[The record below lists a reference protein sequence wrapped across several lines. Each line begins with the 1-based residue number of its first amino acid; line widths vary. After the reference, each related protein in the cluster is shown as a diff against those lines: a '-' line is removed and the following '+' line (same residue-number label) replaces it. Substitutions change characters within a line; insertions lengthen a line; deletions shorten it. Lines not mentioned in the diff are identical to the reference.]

1 MIPFN
6 IEIICSSCFS
16 YCKSLSSISFENDS
30 RLRRIESDAFFA
42 SALESITIHRGVE
55 ILSSSCFSYCKS
67 LSSIS
72 FESSALSWIDSAA
85 FAGTVLHFVLLPESV
100 VFIAGDAFPRSCE
113 VLTSN
118 IDSCQEFNEWNEAR
132 QSGSREA
139 FEWHGW
145 GQP

>member
-1 MIPFN
+1 L
-6 IEIICSSCFS
+6 EILCSSCFS
-16 YCKSLSSISFENDS
+16 YC
-30 RLRRIESDAFFA
+30 
-42 SALESITIHRGVE
+42 H
-55 ILSSSCFSYCKS
+55 S

-72 FESSALSWIDSAA
+72 FESNALSRIESAA
-85 FAGTVLHFVLLPESV
+85 FAGTLLHFVLLPESV

-113 VLTSN
+113 VILSN
-118 IDSCQEFNEWNEAR
+118 IDSCQEFNEWKEAH